1 MKRVFLATPISA
13 FTDPVE
19 YDTFRQNVIRLIAAL
34 RDRYSVYCELERVA
48 DSDDYDTPAE
58 AVIKDFG
65 KIDEADIFMLVHL
78 KKCQTSAFMELGY
91 AFARGKEIVLIGPK
105 DALPYMALGLDVPGH
120 PARMIEVERLDDE
133 AIQKINEA
141 DIS

>member
-1 MKRVFLATPISA
+1 MKRIFLATPISA

-19 YDTFRQNVIRLIAAL
+19 YDAFRQNVIRLIAAL
-34 RDRYSVYCELERVA
+34 HDRYSVYCEIERVA

-65 KIDEADIFMLVHL
+65 KIDESDIFMLVHL

-91 AFARGKEIVLIGPK
+91 AFARGKEIVLVGPK

-120 PARMIEVERLDDE
+120 TARMIEVDRLDDE
-133 AIQKINEA
+133 AIRNITERM
-141 DIS
+141 

>member
-1 MKRVFLATPISA
+1 MKRIFLATPISA
-13 FTDPVE
+13 FTDPAE
-19 YDTFRQNVIRLIAAL
+19 YDAFRQNVIRLIAAL
-34 RDRYSVYCELERVA
+34 RDRYSVYCEIERVA
-48 DSDDYDTPAE
+48 DSDDYDTPVE

-91 AFARGKEIVLIGPK
+91 AFARGKEIVLVGPK

-120 PARMIEVERLDDE
+120 TARMIEAERLDDE
-133 AIQKINEA
+133 TIKRITKRV
-141 DIS
+141 

>member
-1 MKRVFLATPISA
+1 MKRIFLATPISA
-13 FTDPVE
+13 FTDPTE
-19 YDTFRQNVIRLIAAL
+19 YNTFRQNVIRLIAAL
-34 RDRYSVYCELERVA
+34 RDRYSVYCEIERVA

-91 AFARGKEIVLIGPK
+91 AFARGKEIVLVGPK

-120 PARMIEVERLDDE
+120 PARRVELERLDDE
-133 AIQKINEA
+133 AIQKICEA

>member
-1 MKRVFLATPISA
+1 MEKIFLATPISA
-13 FTDPVE
+13 FTDPAE
-19 YDTFRQNVIRLIAAL
+19 YDAFRQNVIRLIAAL
-34 RDRYSVYCELERVA
+34 RDRYSVYCEIERVA

-58 AVIKDFG
+58 AVVKDFG

-91 AFARGKEIVLIGPK
+91 AFARGKEIVLVGPK

-120 PARMIEVERLDDE
+120 TARMIEVERLDDE
-133 AIQKINEA
+133 AIQKICEA